1 MQALTD
7 PSLLTLR
14 LIIASLLM
22 FATCMW
28 SAKTLI
34 GWRGAWGFAALS
46 LPLGWFAEQMG
57 TSRGW
62 FFGQYSYTDVL
73 GPALGNVPLTIPLM
87 WFALTWLAWLMACL
101 ILWRQPVPDTTTL
114 SSRVLAALLAAM
126 IITAF
131 DLGAD
136 PYFVNVLHAWIMQ
149 RTDGGWFGE
158 PLKGFGGWMEVS
170 FVIVLAAQV
179 LLKPKL
185 VASPG
190 QRQRIAALAPLSIYA
205 ACMVFQMCL
214 GHPVETRVVALFA
227 MGIPL
232 LVALAAWWSWQP
244 EVAAQQSA
252 TPRPAGTLDA
262 MALQADPLADK
273 IIAAMVGPQAADG
286 SLTAPGLARLDQA
299 SQCMQQWRYNGELPA
314 WAPAQG
320 QTDPAVSAALRDYLA
335 QGSLLP
341 DWADAAKVARA
352 EALFMAEGPLSC
364 TLLFC
369 ASLPQCYVLP
379 YLARVLQISG
389 QLDAHTESRVRKT
402 ASMVFPVMMKGGLMD
417 PQGSGVAQVLKVRLV
432 HATIRH
438 LILRGDPSLIR
449 GTVPA
454 GAAAGSQTGMQQAMM
469 NHGWDVTAG
478 GLPCNQVDL
487 AYTLLTFS
495 YIFLKGMR
503 TLGLGLQREDE
514 EAYLHT
520 WNVMGHVLGVRP
532 ELMAH
537 TMDEATALF
546 DSMQAWGRAHSVSP
560 DVRPALG
567 RALMN
572 VMARSIRAPFVRR
585 IPVPMTQWLIGSQA
599 SHDTGVDLHVPWL
612 TRLLFGAGRFLTG
625 CIDGIVRLLLPDF
638 SLSRM
643 LCRVI
648 GYHMLSQF
656 LLDQTRPIGLP
667 DYLLN
672 PLRSTVAAWST
683 DARAP
688 RWLNALETR
697 LTTRGPWTG
706 AVVAASLPDPAIPQA

>member
-1 MQALTD
+1 MTD
-7 PSLLTLR
+7 PSLLTFG

-22 FATCMW
+22 FAICFW
-28 SAKTLI
+28 SARTLI

-101 ILWRQPVPDTTTL
+101 ILWHQPVPDKMAWPG
-114 SSRVLAALLAAM
+114 RVLSALLAAM
-126 IITAF
+126 IVTAF

-136 PYFVNVLHAWIMQ
+136 PYFVHVLHAWIMQ

-158 PLKGFGGWMEVS
+158 TLKGFAGWMEVS

-179 LLKPKL
+179 LVKPKL
-185 VASPG
+185 VASRG
-190 QRQRIAALAPLSIYA
+190 QHQRLAVLAPLGIYA

-214 GHPVETRVVALFA
+214 GHPVETRVVAFFA

-244 EVAAQQSA
+244 EVAAQPA
-252 TPRPAGTLDA
+252 TPWPAPPLDA
-262 MALQADPLADK
+262 MTLQADPLADQTV
-273 IIAAMVGPQAADG
+273 AAIVGPQVVNG
-286 SLTAPGLARLDQA
+286 SLSATALARLDQA
-299 SQCMQQWRYNGELPA
+299 SQYMQQWRYNGELST
-314 WAPAQG
+314 WAPTNG
-320 QTDPAVSAALRDYLA
+320 QADSAVSAALRDYLA
-335 QGSLLP
+335 KGSVLP

-379 YLARVLQISG
+379 NLARVLQISG

-402 ASMVFPVMMKGGLMD
+402 AAMVFPVMMKGGLMD
-417 PQGSGVAQVLKVRLV
+417 PKGSGVAQVLKVRLV

-438 LILRGDPSLIR
+438 LILRGEPALAKD
-449 GTVPA
+449 TVPP
-454 GAAAGSQTGMQQAMM
+454 GDAADRQTGMHQAMM
-469 NHGWDVTAG
+469 THGWDVAAA

-495 YIFLKGMR
+495 YVFLKGMR
-503 TLGLGLQREDE
+503 TMGLGLQRKDE

-537 TMDEATALF
+537 TMDEASALF
-546 DSMQAWGRAHSVSP
+546 EQMQAWGRAQPASP

-567 RALMN
+567 RALMG
-572 VMARSIRAPFVRR
+572 VMARTIRLPFVRQ

-599 SHDTGVDLHVPWL
+599 SHDIGVNLHVPWL
-612 TRLLFGAGRFLTG
+612 TRLLFDAGRFVTG
-625 CIDGIVRLLLPDF
+625 LMDRIVRLFVPGF

-667 DYLLN
+667 DHLLT
-672 PLRSTVAAWST
+672 PLRATMAGWGE

-688 RWLNALETR
+688 RWLNALEDR
-697 LTTRGPWTG
+697 LTTQGPWTS
-706 AVVAASLPDPAIPQA
+706 AAVAASPPDGAPPPI